1 MITVIYNEKQLKI
14 ENNSFLSKLLETM
27 GITSPKGIAVALNYA
42 VVPRDE
48 WAIISLKDG
57 DRIDL
62 LQAIQGG

>member
-1 MITVIYNEKQLKI
+1 MITVIYNEKQLRI
-14 ENNSFLSKLLETM
+14 ENNFFLSKLLETM
-27 GITSPKGIAVALNYA
+27 GITSQKGIAVALNYA
-42 VVPRDE
+42 VIPLDE